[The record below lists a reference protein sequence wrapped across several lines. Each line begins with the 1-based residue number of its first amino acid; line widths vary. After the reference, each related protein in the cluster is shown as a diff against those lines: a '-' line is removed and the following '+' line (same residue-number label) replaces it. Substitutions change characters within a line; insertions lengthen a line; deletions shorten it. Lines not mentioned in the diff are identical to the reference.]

1 MLRRLATKEREALR
15 AEFLRVAGEK
25 FDRMFDPEHQPGL
38 RTFKQREDRAV
49 EGGDALSRMMLE
61 THVQRDEMGQPLE
74 IHECTQC
81 GRPTFSREEG
91 ERPPGREL
99 VTRRGAVHF
108 ARPERTCVVC
118 RRALFPPRP

>member
-1 MLRRLATKEREALR
+1 MLRRLAGKEREALR
-15 AEFLRVAGEK
+15 AEFLRVAAEK

-49 EGGDALSRMMLE
+49 EGGDALTRLMLE
-61 THVQRDEMGQPLE
+61 AHVQHDELAQPVE
-74 IHECTQC
+74 IYECSQC
-81 GRPTFSREEG
+81 GRPTATREE
-91 ERPPGREL
+91 ERPPDREV

-108 ARPERTCVVC
+108 ARAERTCVVC

>member
-1 MLRRLATKEREALR
+1 MLRRLAGKEREALR
-15 AEFLRVAGEK
+15 LEFLRVAGEK

-49 EGGDALSRMMLE
+49 EGGDALSRLMLE
-61 THVQRDEMGQPLE
+61 AHVQHDELAQPLE
-74 IHECTQC
+74 IHDCSQC
-81 GRPTFSREEG
+81 GRPTTGVEE
-91 ERPPGREL
+91 EHPPDREL

-108 ARPERTCVVC
+108 ARSERTCVVC